1 VAAGNSGWRGFLG
14 ASVLVAGA
22 FVVTTSS
29 AGAAPASGWIAGPD
43 TANYG
48 AVTLVT
54 GDIVHIAKGTDGKAA
69 VTVTPAAR
77 PNGAQPNFWVSQQ
90 GSGFTVLPDDV
101 APLLPTRLDPA
112 LFDVTSLLQQGNGD
126 AQSSTIPLI
135 ATYDGTPPAAPA
147 VPATTAARR
156 LPSVHGS
163 ALRVAKASADDLGA
177 ALRTLAQQPTTK
189 AAGPLAGVRKLWL
202 DARVKVDATVDAN
215 LTQIGAPQAW
225 DAGYTG
231 AGVKVAVL
239 DSGVDSS
246 HPDLAG
252 TVAASQNF
260 TDAADAVDHFGHGTH
275 VASIIAGRGTASGG
289 ARKGVAYGATLL
301 NGKVLDDSGDGY
313 ASWIIAGMEWA
324 SSTEHADVVNMS
336 LGFLPGTSAGN
347 PVTAAVDQLTAA
359 NHTLFVIAAGNNS
372 CSACIS
378 SPADAAS
385 ALTVGAVDGQDEL
398 ADFSSR
404 GPVPGSYAVKPDI
417 TAPGV
422 DIVAARAAGTSLGTP
437 VGSDYTTLSGTSMA
451 APHVAGAAAVIL
463 QARGAM
469 PPQDLKAALMD
480 TAHATAG
487 VSVYSQGAGRLDVG
501 RAVASPVVASPG
513 VVDYGRFTWPYPTHP
528 AARTISYRNSTDH
541 AVTLDLSSDLGAVT
555 VSPAQL
561 SVPAGGSA
569 SAEVAVDPSVGT
581 AGAFGG
587 TITARADD
595 GTTVHTTVGFAK
607 EPEMHDVHV
616 KGIARDGRAAVGG
629 FRVIDVRDGSVAA
642 QRFWPGGP
650 AEPCTTDTWAQS
662 DCVRVPVGTYSIMGF
677 VFTMPPDKPSTVQA
691 LRSVL
696 NTSLVGNPQI
706 TIDKDTTLTLDARTA
721 REVTVDT
728 PGHETQANMGGAA
741 QIAVTRTPANGEAVT
756 DQIVNYP
763 GAQLEERFFMQ
774 PTQQVTLG
782 TFSAYTRW
790 RLEAPS
796 ITFSV
801 ARTKLDPEYYDPVW
815 FSDTSAQ
822 YPRLNGT
829 VRLRLVD
836 AGTAT
841 AAELA
846 GRNLRGALALVRRS
860 DAIAVAD
867 QSNNAA
873 AAGARLV
880 AIYNDGPGVNA
891 DPGKTG
897 VKLQVPTVR
906 LSHDEG
912 LSLLGKHGA
921 TVTAH
926 GVVDSPYQYELI
938 YPEPGR
944 ISPDLHYV
952 ARLSRLAAVTR
963 HFHGE
968 PGQAMTYG
976 ESAFAFQPSDTF
988 ATTTIYPLTG
998 APRTRID
1005 YHVGDP
1011 TVRWA
1016 YGVETPEPH
1025 YNNLWPQPPTAS
1037 MELNTAATTTYRP
1050 GERTSDHWLAGP
1062 IAPGLDP
1069 LQPLQRSG
1077 DAMRLHL
1084 AGFVDASGNFADA
1097 YTSQFAHGLS
1107 TDFQMFAGDQL
1118 IAETKYLAAGT
1129 VAVPAADTTYRIDYQ
1144 VDNAAPWAALSTH
1157 TSSQW
1162 TFRSHSTAAGQVVTQ
1177 PLITADYDLDLDG
1190 HNQLPAHHPAVI
1202 GLNVGHQAGA
1212 TAAPISTA
1220 SLDVSYDDGAH
1231 WQPAPVQRVGSRY
1244 VAILTHPTGF
1254 VSLRLHAADRDGAT
1268 LTQQVIRAFAIAR
1281 P

>member
-1 VAAGNSGWRGFLG
+1 
-14 ASVLVAGA
+14 
-22 FVVTTSS
+22 
-29 AGAAPASGWIAGPD
+29 
-43 TANYG
+43 
-48 AVTLVT
+48 
-54 GDIVHIAKGTDGKAA
+54 
-69 VTVTPAAR
+69 
-77 PNGAQPNFWVSQQ
+77 
-90 GSGFTVLPDDV
+90 
-101 APLLPTRLDPA
+101 
-112 LFDVTSLLQQGNGD
+112 
-126 AQSSTIPLI
+126 
-135 ATYDGTPPAAPA
+135 
-147 VPATTAARR
+147 
-156 LPSVHGS
+156 
-163 ALRVAKASADDLGA
+163 
-177 ALRTLAQQPTTK
+177 
-189 AAGPLAGVRKLWL
+189 
-202 DARVKVDATVDAN
+202 
-215 LTQIGAPQAW
+215 
-225 DAGYTG
+225 
-231 AGVKVAVL
+231 
-239 DSGVDSS
+239 
-246 HPDLAG
+246 
-252 TVAASQNF
+252 
-260 TDAADAVDHFGHGTH
+260 
-275 VASIIAGRGTASGG
+275 
-289 ARKGVAYGATLL
+289 
-301 NGKVLDDSGDGY
+301 
-313 ASWIIAGMEWA
+313 
-324 SSTEHADVVNMS
+324 
-336 LGFLPGTSAGN
+336 
-347 PVTAAVDQLTAA
+347 
-359 NHTLFVIAAGNNS
+359 
-372 CSACIS
+372 
-378 SPADAAS
+378 
-385 ALTVGAVDGQDEL
+385 
-398 ADFSSR
+398 
-404 GPVPGSYAVKPDI
+404 
-417 TAPGV
+417 
-422 DIVAARAAGTSLGTP
+422 
-437 VGSDYTTLSGTSMA
+437 
-451 APHVAGAAAVIL
+451 
-463 QARGAM
+463 
-469 PPQDLKAALMD
+469 
-480 TAHATAG
+480 
-487 VSVYSQGAGRLDVG
+487 
-501 RAVASPVVASPG
+501 
-513 VVDYGRFTWPYPTHP
+513 
-528 AARTISYRNSTDH
+528 
-541 AVTLDLSSDLGAVT
+541 
-555 VSPAQL
+555 
-561 SVPAGGSA
+561 
-569 SAEVAVDPSVGT
+569 
-581 AGAFGG
+581 
-587 TITARADD
+587 
-595 GTTVHTTVGFAK
+595 
-607 EPEMHDVHV
+607 MHDVHV

-642 QRFWPGGP
+642 QRFWPGGA

-677 VFTMPPDKPSTVQA
+677 VFTMPPDKPSTVTE
-691 LRSVL
+691 RTVL

-706 TIDKDTTLTLDARTA
+706 TIDQDTTLTLDARTA

-728 PGHETQANMGGAA
+728 PGHETRANMGGAA
-741 QIAVTRTPANGEAVT
+741 QIAVSRTPANGATLT

-796 ITFSV
+796 ITFSA
-801 ARTKLDPEYYDPVW
+801 ARTQLDPEYYDPVW

-822 YPRLNGT
+822 YPRLDGT
-829 VRLRLVD
+829 ARLRVVD

-873 AAGARLV
+873 EAGARLV

-921 TVTAH
+921 TVTAR

-938 YPEPGR
+938 YPEHGQIP
-944 ISPDLHYV
+944 SDLHYV

-1011 TVRWA
+1011 SVRWA

-1025 YNNLWPQPPTAS
+1025 YNNLWPQPPAAS
-1037 MELNTAATTTYRP
+1037 MELNTPATTTYRP
-1050 GERTSDHWLAGP
+1050 GERTSDYWLAGP

-1077 DAMRLHL
+1077 DVMRLHL
-1084 AGFVDASGNFADA
+1084 AGFVDSSGNFADA
-1097 YTSQFAHGLS
+1097 YTSQFEHGLS
-1107 TDFQMFAGDQL
+1107 TNFQMFAGDQL

-1129 VAVPAADTTYRIDYQ
+1129 VAVPAADTSYRIDYQ

-1212 TAAPISTA
+1212 TAAAISTA

-1231 WQPAPVQRVGSRY
+1231 WRAVPVQRIGARY
-1244 VAILTHPTGF
+1244 LAVLTHPTGF
-1254 VSLRLHAADRDGAT
+1254 VSLRLHATDRDGAT
-1268 LTQQVIRAFAIAR
+1268 LTQTVIRAFAVAR
-1281 P
+1281 